1 MCNNKFKI
9 LVGDYDMSELKGIP
23 ESMLIPLAV
32 KARETLSD
40 MPIINDPLYV
50 KIIKEIDNPVL
61 DTYVD
66 WLSQLGISIRTE
78 ILDEIVINFIKHANH
93 PFIINIGCGLDTRLS
108 RLKLNNIPWIDIDVP
123 ESINLRKRFFNE
135 TYFYKMINKSMFD
148 YSWID
153 DVKRNVH
160 FKEDSDILIIFEG
173 VLMYFEKVEVEAV
186 YKEIARL
193 FDKHHLVIASEFC
206 SKFMTKHTNNHPSV
220 SKLSSK
226 PLFKFGY
233 NNVAELKDI
242 LPDSWKVVKEYNYF
256 DRYSHRWRYL
266 KWFKYIVYLKNR
278 FNNKIVIIKNT

>member
-1 MCNNKFKI
+1 
-9 LVGDYDMSELKGIP
+9 MSELKGIP
-23 ESMLIPLAV
+23 ESMLIPLAA

-40 MPIINDPLYV
+40 MPIIDDPLSV
-50 KIIKEIDNPVL
+50 KIIKEINNSVL

-78 ILDEIVINFIKHANH
+78 ILDEIVINFINHANH

-148 YSWID
+148 YTWID

-173 VLMYFEKVEVEAV
+173 VLMYFEKLEIEAL
-186 YKEIARL
+186 YKAIARS
-193 FDKHHLVIASEFC
+193 FDTHHLVIASRI
-206 SKFMTKHTNNHPSV
+206 
-220 SKLSSK
+220 
-226 PLFKFGY
+226 LFAIY
-233 NNVAELKDI
+233 D
-242 LPDSWKVVKEYNYF
+242 
-256 DRYSHRWRYL
+256 
-266 KWFKYIVYLKNR
+266 
-278 FNNKIVIIKNT
+278 

>member
-1 MCNNKFKI
+1 
-9 LVGDYDMSELKGIP
+9 MSELKGIP

-40 MPIINDPLYV
+40 MPIINDPLSV
-50 KIIKEIDNPVL
+50 KIIKKIDNPVL

-108 RLKLNNIPWIDIDVP
+108 RLKLNNIPWID
-123 ESINLRKRFFNE
+123 
-135 TYFYKMINKSMFD
+135 
-148 YSWID
+148 

-186 YKEIARL
+186 YKEIARS

-220 SKLSSK
+220 SKLTSK

-233 NNVAELKDI
+233 NNVIELKDI
-242 LPDSWKVVKEYNYF
+242 LPCSWKVIKEYNYF
-256 DRYSHRWRYL
+256 DRYSHRLRYL